1 MAKESKFQKDFKARL
16 KKEFPGCLII
26 KGNSAERQGLP
37 DLLLLHGKN
46 WASLELKRDEKA
58 EHQPNQDWYVDQL
71 NEMSYAAIVDPNNA
85 DEVISE
91 IQSAF
96 GTRR

>member
-1 MAKESKFQKDFKARL
+1 MLESKFQKEFKERL
-16 KKEFPGCLII
+16 MEEFPEAIII
-26 KGNSAERQGLP
+26 KGNSAARQGIP

-58 EHQPNQDWYVDQL
+58 KCEPNQDWYVEKL
-71 NEMSYAAIVDPNNA
+71 NGMSYAAIVDPNNA

-96 GTRR
+96 GSEG